1 MKKKIYK
8 DYTILH
14 YEALDSTNDKAQ
26 ELAKQGLKMNK
37 TVVIS
42 DIQNKGR
49 GRNNRKWESYP
60 GNLFASII
68 LFLNNKQKNIH
79 ELSFLIAI
87 AINEAI
93 RCELK
98 NSKIKIENKWPN
110 DIVVDSK
117 KISGT
122 LIESQFQNNE
132 ILYNIV
138 GVGINIK
145 NKPLET
151 IFPACCINDFSKEIS
166 VENILQNFLD
176 NLDKFLL
183 QWQNFGFLPI
193 RNKWLENA
201 WNINKEVSIITQS
214 KKITGIF
221 ENIDSEGNIEIKS
234 QDGLIKLNI
243 GDVTL

>member
-122 LIESQFQNNE
+122 LIESQFQNSE
-132 ILYNIV
+132 ILYNII

-145 NKPLET
+145 SKPAET
-151 IFPACCINDFSKEIS
+151 IFPSCCINDFSEEIS
-166 VENILQNFLD
+166 VENLLEKFLD
-176 NLDKFLL
+176 NLDNFLL

-201 WNINKEVSIITQS
+201 WNINKQVSITTPS

-221 ENIDSEGNIEIKS
+221 ENIDKNGNIEIKS
-234 QDGLIKLNI
+234 IDGLIKLNI